1 MNFESPSYDV
11 DSVFI
16 TDELDRRPSRVADYQ
31 AENRVLI
38 ALAEGISSNP
48 ETVLQQLVQVA
59 MELTHSDSAG
69 ISLLEPGGEQDIFHW
84 AAAAGAW
91 APFRGGTMP
100 REGSPCGEVIAR
112 EAVLLMKNPERSF
125 PALLQAEPGV
135 CEALLAPFYHDGVP
149 VGTLW
154 TIKHNPDEHFE
165 AEDARLIKSLA
176 RFASAA
182 HQTVQA
188 LHMAEAAG
196 QQAEVRAQ
204 QLVALAE
211 ISTEF
216 FGTCDI
222 EFMPIY
228 GNAAAMRMVGLT
240 DLDQVKRTPIREY
253 FFPED
258 WAFITDEFF
267 PRVLR
272 EGQGK
277 TEIRFRHFVTGEPVW
292 VVYSL
297 VVLKDEMG
305 RATGLG
311 TVTHDITE
319 RKRAEAALRESEAR
333 QAFLLELGDALRPLA
348 DPAAVQSEACRLI
361 GERLNVDRVA
371 YTEQYGDIFIIN
383 RDWTCDAASMIGR
396 YPEATF
402 GEEYKALY
410 LRGEPFVVDDVARD
424 SRLKDTDRQAFEA
437 AGVAAVVGVGL
448 VKAGRLVASFGV
460 ISATPRA
467 WTHEEVALV
476 RETAERTWA
485 AVERARAEAE
495 LRESEKRFRTL
506 FDSIDEGFVEFEVI
520 MGQDGR
526 ALDWQYMA
534 CNPAF
539 ERLSG
544 LTDMTG
550 RLASEFLPNLEPEW
564 AERFG
569 QVVTTGEAM
578 RFDLPAAQLDR
589 WFEVYVVRPGGE
601 GSRRLMVVYN
611 NVIERKRAE
620 QALRENE
627 ARQAFLLKLSDTL
640 RAEPSAEAIANQ
652 ALRMLAEHMG
662 LDRCYIVT
670 YRLTEDIADFPHQ
683 VHDDRLPPIPAQ
695 LRLSDFPE
703 MVQVLFD
710 QTLVIDDV
718 VTMEGLSAS
727 EVAAFTG
734 LDLRAL
740 INATLRKGENH
751 PLWALVAASARA
763 RAWTTSEIALVEE
776 VAERTWA
783 AVERARAEAALRD
796 SEERQ
801 AFLLELSD
809 ALRPLADPAA
819 VQGEACRLLGERLGV
834 DRVAYTEHYGDI
846 FIINR
851 DWARSAA
858 SIAGRYPGAAFGDA
872 FTAVYLRG
880 EPFVVNDVARDSRL
894 DDTDRKRFKALW
906 GAALVGVGLI
916 KAGQLVA
923 SFGVLGTTAR
933 AWTHEEVALVRETAE
948 RTWSAVERARAEAA
962 LRDSEERFRHFSDA
976 STNVLWIR
984 DAETLE
990 MTFASPAFDKIYGIS
1005 GPERGGDGRL
1015 RSWAQ
1020 LIEPEN
1026 RKTVLA
1032 NFQRVRVGERVEQEF
1047 RIRRA
1052 SDGMMRWIH
1061 DTGFPLHDAA
1071 GNVRWIAGVG
1081 TDMTDVKEATDRQD
1095 VLVAELQH
1103 RTRNLIAVVGAL
1115 CERTLKNAAS
1125 LEDFRTRFRLR
1136 LSALSRVQALLSQLA
1151 TGEKVTFK
1159 ELLDSELGVYGA
1171 TDAMAHKFTLQRL
1184 ADVPLRSGTV
1194 QTLALALHELATNAV
1209 KYGALAATDGHLF
1222 VSWRVAAPVEG
1233 DPPCL
1238 HVEWRETGVIM
1249 PEVGAPA
1256 TGSGYGRELI
1266 ERALPYQFGAKTTF
1280 ELCADGVCCTITVPI
1295 SQTVSN
1301 GVSHGD

>member
-11 DSVFI
+11 DGVII
-16 TDELDRRPSRVADYQ
+16 TDDLDRRPSRAADYQ
-31 AENRVLI
+31 AENRALI
-38 ALAEGISSNP
+38 ALAEAMSTSP
-48 ETVLQQLVQVA
+48 ETVLQQLVEAA
-59 MELTHSDSAG
+59 MALTHSDSAG
-69 ISLLEPGGEQDIFHW
+69 ISLLEPGGEQDTFHW
-84 AAAAGAW
+84 VATAGTW
-91 APFRGGTMP
+91 SPYRDGTMP
-100 REGSPCGEVIAR
+100 REASPCGEVIAR
-112 EAVLLMKNPERSF
+112 GAVLLMKNPERSF

-135 CEALLAPFYHDGVP
+135 SETLLAPFYVGGVP

-154 TIKHNPDEHFE
+154 TIKHNPDAHFE
-165 AEDARLIKSLA
+165 AEDARIIKSLA

-188 LHMAEAAG
+188 LHMAEATG

-204 QLVALAE
+204 QLVTLAE
-211 ISTEF
+211 ISSEF
-216 FGTCDI
+216 FGIGDM

-228 GNAAAMRMVGLT
+228 GNAAAMRMVGLA

-292 VVYSL
+292 VVYTL

-319 RKRAEAALRESEAR
+319 RKRTEAALRESEKR
-333 QAFLLELGDALRPLA
+333 QEFLLKLSDAIRVLGDPLEMQTVALRLLGEHLAVSRAFYNVIDEERDAYVVHRTYANGVAPLTGHFRLSELQWTAELAGSGQIVVFDDASA
-348 DPAAVQSEACRLI
+348 DPRLSAA
-361 GERLNVDRVA
+361 ERAAYVA
-371 YTEQYGDIFIIN
+371 ME
-383 RDWTCDAASMIGR
+383 
-396 YPEATF
+396 
-402 GEEYKALY
+402 
-410 LRGEPFVVDDVARD
+410 V
-424 SRLKDTDRQAFEA
+424 A
-437 AGVAAVVGVGL
+437 AGVGVPL
-448 VKAGRLVASFGV
+448 VKDGRLVAGLGV
-460 ISATPRA
+460 HHATPRH
-467 WTHEEVALV
+467 WTPEEVDLI

-485 AVERARAEAE
+485 AVERARAEAA
-495 LRESEKRFRTL
+495 LIESEAKHRTL
-506 FDSIDEGFVEFEVI
+506 FEKMSEGLLVLERVADEPLDYRILIANSAYEHQTGFSNPV
-520 MGQDGR
+520 GR
-526 ALDWQYMA
+526 TVRDIAPTSEDALESYRIT
-534 CNPAF
+534 
-539 ERLSG
+539 EETG
-544 LTDMTG
+544 LTQT
-550 RLASEFLPNLEPEW
+550 F
-564 AERFG
+564 
-569 QVVTTGEAM
+569 TTYFREVG
-578 RFDLPAAQLDR
+578 R
-589 WFEVYVVRPGGE
+589 WFEVEVSSAERPGQIAVLF
-601 GSRRLMVVYN
+601 RD
-611 NVIERKRAE
+611 ITERKRAE
-620 QALRENE
+620 LAVRENQE
-627 ARQAFLLKLSDTL
+627 RQAFLLKLSDAL
-640 RAEPSAEAIANQ
+640 RAEPSAEALANR
-652 ALRMLAEHMG
+652 ALRMLFEQMG
-662 LDRCYIVT
+662 LDRCYVGI
-670 YRLTEDIADFPHQ
+670 YRLAEDIAEFPHQ
-683 VHDDRLPPIPAQ
+683 VHDNRLPPMPAEN
-695 LRLSDFPE
+695 RLSDFPE
-703 MVQVLFD
+703 MVQVLLD
-710 QTLVIDDV
+710 RTLVIDDV

-727 EVAAFTG
+727 EVAAFTDLG
-734 LDLRAL
+734 LRAL
-740 INATLRKGENH
+740 INATLRKGESH
-751 PLWALVAASARA
+751 LLWALVAASARA
-763 RAWTTSEIALVEE
+763 RAWTQGEVSLVEE

-783 AVERARAEAALRD
+783 AVERARAEAALRE

-819 VQGEACRLLGERLGV
+819 VQGEACRLLGERLNV
-834 DRVAYTEHYGDI
+834 DRVVYTEHYGDI
-846 FIINR
+846 FIINC
-851 DWARSAA
+851 DGARGAA
-858 SIAGRYPGAAFGDA
+858 SISGRYPVAAFGQA
-872 FTAVYLRG
+872 FIAYLRG
-880 EPFVVNDVARDSRL
+880 ELFVVDDVAGDPRL
-894 DDTDRKRFKALW
+894 DDTNRQAL
-906 GAALVGVGLI
+906 GAVAVAACVGVGLV
-916 KAGQLVA
+916 KAGQLLA
-923 SFGVLGTTAR
+923 SFGALSATAR
-933 AWTHEEVALVRETAE
+933 VWTDEEVALVRETAE
-948 RTWSAVERARAEAA
+948 RTWAAVERARAEAA

-1081 TDMTDVKEATDRQD
+1081 ADMTDVKEATDRQD

-1136 LSALSRVQALLSQLA
+1136 LSALSRVQALLSHLA

-1171 TDAMAHKFTLQRL
+1171 TDAMAHKFTLEGP

-1209 KYGALAATDGHLF
+1209 KYGALAGSDGHLF
-1222 VSWRVAAPVEG
+1222 VSWRVEAPLKG
-1233 DPPCL
+1233 DPLCL

-1256 TGSGYGRELI
+1256 IGSGYGRALI
-1266 ERALPYQFGAKTTF
+1266 ERALPYQFRAKTTF
-1280 ELCADGVCCTITVPI
+1280 ELGADGVRCTITVPI
-1295 SQTVSN
+1295 SQTVSS
-1301 GVSHGD
+1301 GVSCGD